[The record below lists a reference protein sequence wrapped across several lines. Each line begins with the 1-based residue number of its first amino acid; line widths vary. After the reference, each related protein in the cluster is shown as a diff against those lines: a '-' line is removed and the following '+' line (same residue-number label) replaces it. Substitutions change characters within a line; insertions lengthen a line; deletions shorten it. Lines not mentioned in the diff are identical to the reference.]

1 MMLRLMRNL
10 AEFGTWVGG
19 TLLVAVA
26 LLVTSEVVLRRFF
39 GIGLAAASELSGYA
53 MAIAAA
59 WGFSYAV
66 IHRSH
71 VRVDAAVR
79 LLPNRIATWIDVL
92 AMVMLTFYAY
102 LLVAHGWEVFHQSW
116 IRNSRAMTPLLTPMW
131 IPQAAWWLGLCLF
144 FTTCTVTVVRAI
156 YLKFSGRDREAREL
170 VGAVT
175 VEEEA
180 EAEISE
186 TEKMFRGASR

>member
-1 MMLRLMRNL
+1 MFKLVRNL
-10 AEFGTWVGG
+10 AKFGTWVGG

-26 LLVTSEVVLRRFF
+26 FLVTSEVLLRRFF
-39 GIGLAAASELSGYA
+39 GIGLAAAAELSSYA
-53 MAIAAA
+53 LAIAAA

-79 LLPNRIATWIDVL
+79 LLPRGIAAWVDIL
-92 AMVMLTFYAY
+92 AMAMLTAYAY

-116 IRNSRAMTPLLTPMW
+116 MRNSRAMTPLLTPIW
-131 IPQAAWWLGLCLF
+131 IPQGAWWLGLCLF
-144 FTTCTVTVVRAI
+144 LATCAVTLAHAI
-156 YLKFSGRDREAREL
+156 YFTIAGRPREAQQL
-170 VGAVT
+170 VGVVT

-180 EAEISE
+180 GSEISKSK
-186 TEKMFRGASR
+186 KMLGPTAR

>member
-1 MMLRLMRNL
+1 MFKLIRNL

-19 TLLVAVA
+19 TLLVGVA
-26 LLVTSEVVLRRFF
+26 FLVTSEVVLRRFF
-39 GIGLAAASELSGYA
+39 GIGLAAAAELSSYA
-53 MAIAAA
+53 LAIAAA
-59 WGFSYAV
+59 GGFSYAV

-79 LLPNRIATWIDVL
+79 LLPHGIAAWIDLL
-92 AMVMLTFYAY
+92 AMAMLTCYAY

-116 IRNSRAMTPLLTPMW
+116 LRNSRAMTPLLTPIW
-131 IPQAAWWLGLCLF
+131 IPQAAWWLGLCVFLL
-144 FTTCTVTVVRAI
+144 TCVATLLRAVHLTVA
-156 YLKFSGRDREAREL
+156 GRDREAREL

-180 EAEISE
+180 VSEIAE
-186 TEKMFRGASR
+186 TEKMLGGTSR